1 MKVTVYCGASLG
13 ENPLYQEGA
22 ITLGKWIAGMG
33 HTLVY
38 GGGNTGLMGL
48 LADTVLAHGG
58 QVIGIIPE
66 FLKDRELAH
75 PHLSELRTVET
86 MSERKLALIQEA
98 DVFIALPGGPG
109 TLEEISEV
117 ISWARIGK
125 NDKPCILFNIAGYY
139 QALEQFFDTM
149 VTEGFL
155 TTDDREKTL
164 FSDNLEEIEGF
175 IATYQPPAARE
186 YKKTVCFKK

>member
-13 ENPLYQEGA
+13 EDTVYQDGA
-22 ITLGKWIAGMG
+22 IALGNWIAENG

-38 GGGNTGLMGL
+38 GGGNTGLMGVI
-48 LADTVLAHGG
+48 ADTVLAHGG

-66 FLKDRELAH
+66 FLKERELAH
-75 PHLSELRTVET
+75 PHLSELRTVDT

-98 DVFIALPGGPG
+98 DTFIALPGGPG

-125 NDKPCILFNIAGYY
+125 NDKPCILFNSAGYY
-139 QALEQFFDTM
+139 HALEQFFDTM
-149 VTEGFL
+149 VSAGFL
-155 TTDDREKTL
+155 TQEDREKTL
-164 FSDNLEEIEGF
+164 FSDNLEQIEQF
-175 IATYQPPAARE
+175 IATYQPPTARE
-186 YKKTVCFKK
+186 YRK

>member
-13 ENPLYQEGA
+13 ENPAYQAGTIA
-22 ITLGKWIAGMG
+22 LGKWIGENG

-38 GGGNTGLMGL
+38 GGGNTGLMSL
-48 LADTVLAHGG
+48 IADTVLAHGG

-66 FLKDRELAH
+66 FLKDCELAH
-75 PHLSELRTVET
+75 PNLSELRTVET
-86 MSERKLALIQEA
+86 MSERKLALIQDA

-149 VTEGFL
+149 VTAGFL
-155 TTDDREKTL
+155 TLEDREKTL
-164 FSDNLEEIEGF
+164 FSDKLDQIEQF
-175 IATYQPPAARE
+175 ITAYQPPAARE
-186 YKKTVCFKK
+186 YKKSI

>member
-13 ENPLYQEGA
+13 QDPIYQEGTIA
-22 ITLGKWIAGMG
+22 LGKWIGERG

-48 LADTVLAHGG
+48 VADTVLAHGG

-66 FLKDRELAH
+66 FLKERELAH
-75 PHLSELRTVET
+75 PRLSELHTVET
-86 MSERKLALIQEA
+86 MSERKLALIQDA

-149 VTEGFL
+149 VSAGFL
-155 TTDDREKTL
+155 TQEDREKTL
-164 FSDNLEEIEGF
+164 FSDNVEQMEQF

-186 YKKTVCFKK
+186 YRSES

>member
-13 ENPLYQEGA
+13 ENPLYQEGTIA
-22 ITLGKWIAGMG
+22 LGKWIAKNG

-48 LADTVLAHGG
+48 IADTVLAHGG
-58 QVIGIIPE
+58 QVIGVIPE
-66 FLKDRELAH
+66 FLKERELAH
-75 PHLSELRTVET
+75 PRLSELRTVTT

-125 NDKPCILFNIAGYY
+125 NDKPCILFTIAGYY

-149 VTEGFL
+149 VTAGFL
-155 TTDDREKTL
+155 TLEDREKTL
-164 FSDNLEEIEGF
+164 FSDEIEEIEAF
-175 IATYQPPAARE
+175 IASYQPPIARE
-186 YKKTVCFKK
+186 YRQNI

>member
-13 ENPLYQEGA
+13 ENPLYQEGTIA
-22 ITLGKWIAGMG
+22 LGKWIAKNG

-48 LADTVLAHGG
+48 IADTVLAHGG
-58 QVIGIIPE
+58 QVIGVIPE
-66 FLKDRELAH
+66 FLKERELAH
-75 PHLSELRTVET
+75 PRLSELRTVTT

-125 NDKPCILFNIAGYY
+125 NDKPCILFTIAGYY

-149 VTEGFL
+149 VTAGFL
-155 TTDDREKTL
+155 TFEDREKTL
-164 FSDNLEEIEGF
+164 FSDEIEEIEAF
-175 IATYQPPAARE
+175 IASYQPPIARE
-186 YKKTVCFKK
+186 YRQNI